1 MARKKRNRKFR
12 HEPYPGWMWMVFGLT
27 IGLSVSF
34 AIYIKYREAIQP
46 TESVSRPPASMAAPI
61 KAEPEPT
68 LQPVASET
76 EKETQFTF
84 YDLLPKLEVT
94 IPEVESDVNH
104 EARQS
109 VVEQPGVY
117 VLQAGSFTT
126 ASDAEHRRTRLALFG
141 IEAQVERGISGD
153 RTYHRVRIGPTR
165 DLDALN
171 RIRGQLRA
179 EKIDVLRI
187 RLSD

>member
-1 MARKKRNRKFR
+1 
-12 HEPYPGWMWMVFGLT
+12 MVFGLT

-34 AIYIKYREAIQP
+34 AIYVKYREAIQP
-46 TESVSRPPASMAAPI
+46 TEPVSRPPASMAAPI
-61 KAEPEPT
+61 KAEPETTPQP
-68 LQPVASET
+68 QPVASET

-94 IPEVESDVNH
+94 IPEVEPDVNR
-104 EARQS
+104 EARRS

-171 RIRGQLRA
+171 RIHGQLHA